1 MKTLIV
7 QQFSIFDLLSN
18 SSVLFSALEDKERLS
33 LPSHQPTLNLS
44 YLGIIF
50 SPKKRATVYESL
62 TSVFIGSIP
71 VIIRLTRGLK
81 YVSAQLFL
89 APPYIHKKKYWRQ
102 FKNEKAVN
110 PKYEKYAVVQKPDT
124 STAII

>member
-1 MKTLIV
+1 
-7 QQFSIFDLLSN
+7 
-18 SSVLFSALEDKERLS
+18 VLFSALEDKERLS

-50 SPKKRATVYESL
+50 SPKKRATVHESL

-89 APPYIHKKKYWRQ
+89 APPYIHKNNIGGNLKMKKQ
-102 FKNEKAVN
+102 
-110 PKYEKYAVVQKPDT
+110 
-124 STAII
+124 